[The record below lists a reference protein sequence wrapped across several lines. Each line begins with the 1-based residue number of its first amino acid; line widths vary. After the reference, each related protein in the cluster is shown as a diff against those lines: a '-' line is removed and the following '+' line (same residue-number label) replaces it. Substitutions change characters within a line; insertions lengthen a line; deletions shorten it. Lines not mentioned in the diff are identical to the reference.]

1 MSEIL
6 IFKETVLPKS
16 ETFILAQMQALRNV
30 SARLIGLEEVP
41 AGLPLP
47 SKPILLC
54 RARGGAAALR
64 AKIYRKSGIAPL
76 FHAKARQERPALL
89 HAHFASGGL
98 TAIPLARSLGVPLLV
113 TLHGSDVT
121 VKWASAESM
130 RRLGREAA
138 LFLCVSHFIRER
150 AIAAGL
156 PGEKLRVH
164 YIGVD
169 LQQFQAPPTGAT
181 GEGVLFVGRLVEK
194 KGCAYLLRA
203 MASVQ
208 QTYPDCLL
216 TVIGD
221 GPLRGSLESH
231 ARELGVACRFLGAQ
245 PTAIV
250 REHLQQTRIF
260 CAPSVTAENGD
271 SEGLG
276 MVFAEAQAMGIPVVS
291 SLHGGIPEVVVHG
304 RTGLLVNERDD
315 EALAAA
321 IASLLGDAS
330 LWEQFR
336 HSARAHIEHSFDL
349 AKQTAE
355 LETIYQ
361 DLMATASQ
369 SKTRI
374 DPR

>member
-1 MSEIL
+1 MPAIL

-16 ETFILAQMQALRNV
+16 ETFILAQMQAMRKF
-30 SARLIGLEEVP
+30 SARLIGLEKVP
-41 AGLPLP
+41 SGLPLP
-47 SKPILLC
+47 SKPLLLC

-76 FHAKARQERPALL
+76 FHARARGEQPALL

-98 TAIPLARSLGVPLLV
+98 TAIPLAKSLGVPLLV

-121 VKWASAESM
+121 VKWASAGSI
-130 RRLGREAA
+130 RRLGREAT
-138 LFLCVSHFIRER
+138 LFLCVSHFIRDR

-156 PGEKLRVH
+156 PEEKLRVH

-169 LQQFQAPPTGAT
+169 LQQFQAPAADVAGA
-181 GEGVLFVGRLVEK
+181 GVLFVGRLVEK
-194 KGCAYLLRA
+194 KGCAYLIRA

-216 TVIGD
+216 TIIGD
-221 GPLRGSLESH
+221 GPLRGYLESH
-231 ARELGVACRFLGAQ
+231 AKELGVSCRFLGAQ
-245 PTAIV
+245 PAMIV
-250 REHLQQTRIF
+250 REHLRTTRIF

-276 MVFAEAQAMGIPVVS
+276 IVFAEAGAMGIPVVS
-291 SLHGGIPEVVVHG
+291 RLHGGIPEVVSDG
-304 RTGLLVNERDD
+304 RTGLLVHEKDHP
-315 EALAAA
+315 ALTAA
-321 IASLLGDAS
+321 IASLLGNAS

-336 HSARAHIEHSFDL
+336 HNARAHIEHSFDL

-361 DLMATASQ
+361 DVIAAASQ
-369 SKTRI
+369 SKSGSV
-374 DPR
+374 

>member
-6 IFKETVLPKS
+6 IFKETVLPRS

-30 SARLIGLEEVP
+30 STRLIGLEEVP

-47 SKPILLC
+47 SKPILLS
-54 RARGGAAALR
+54 RAGGGVAALR

-76 FHAKARQERPALL
+76 FHARARRERPALL

-138 LFLCVSHFIRER
+138 LFLCVSHFIRDR

-156 PGEKLRVH
+156 PEEKLRVH

-169 LQQFQAPPTGAT
+169 LQQFQALSIDATGA
-181 GEGVLFVGRLVEK
+181 GVLFVGRLVEK
-194 KGCAYLLRA
+194 KGCVYLLRA

-245 PTAIV
+245 PPAIV

-304 RTGLLVNERDD
+304 RTGLLVGERDH

-336 HSARAHIEHSFDL
+336 HNARAHIEHSFNL

-369 SKTRI
+369 SKRGSI
-374 DPR
+374 

>member
-1 MSEIL
+1 MPAIL

-16 ETFILAQMQALRNV
+16 ETFILAQMQAMRKF
-30 SARLIGLEEVP
+30 SARLIGLEKVP
-41 AGLPLP
+41 SGLPLP
-47 SKPILLC
+47 SKPLLLC

-76 FHAKARQERPALL
+76 FHARARREQPALL

-98 TAIPLARSLGVPLLV
+98 TAIPLAKSLGVPLLV

-121 VKWASAESM
+121 VKWASARSI
-130 RRLGREAA
+130 RRLGREAT
-138 LFLCVSHFIRER
+138 LFLCVSHFIRDR

-156 PGEKLRVH
+156 PEEKLRVH

-169 LQQFQAPPTGAT
+169 LQQFQAPAADVAGA
-181 GEGVLFVGRLVEK
+181 GVLFVGRLVEK

-208 QTYPDCLL
+208 KTYPDCLL
-216 TVIGD
+216 TIIGD
-221 GPLRGSLESH
+221 GPLRAYLESH
-231 ARELGVACRFLGAQ
+231 ARELGVSCRFLGAQ
-245 PTAIV
+245 PAAIV
-250 REHLQQTRIF
+250 REHLRTTHIF
-260 CAPSVTAENGD
+260 CAPSITAENGD

-276 MVFAEAQAMGIPVVS
+276 IVFAEAQAMGIPVVS
-291 SLHGGIPEVVVHG
+291 SLHGGIPEVVSDG
-304 RTGLLVNERDD
+304 RTGLLVHERDHP
-315 EALAAA
+315 ALAAA
-321 IASLLGDAS
+321 IASLLGNAS

-336 HSARAHIEHSFDL
+336 HNARAHIEHSFDL

-361 DLMATASQ
+361 DVIATASQ
-369 SKTRI
+369 SKSGSV
-374 DPR
+374 

>member
-1 MSEIL
+1 MSEVL
-6 IFKETVLPKS
+6 IFKETVLPRS
-16 ETFILAQMQALRNV
+16 ETFILAQMQAIRHV
-30 SARLIGLEEVP
+30 STRLIGLEEVP

-47 SKPILLC
+47 SKPILLSQTL
-54 RARGGAAALR
+54 GGAAALR

-76 FHAKARQERPALL
+76 FHAKARREKPALL

-121 VKWASAESM
+121 VKWASAASM
-130 RRLGREAA
+130 RRLGQEAT
-138 LFLCVSHFIRER
+138 LFLCVSQFIRER

-156 PGEKLRVH
+156 PKEKLRVH

-169 LQQFQAPPTGAT
+169 LQQFQALPTDTTSA
-181 GEGVLFVGRLVEK
+181 GVLFVGRLVEK
-194 KGCAYLLRA
+194 KGCTYLLRA

-221 GPLRGSLESH
+221 GPLRSHLESQ
-231 ARELGVACRFLGAQ
+231 AKELGLACRFLGAQ
-245 PTAIV
+245 PAAIV
-250 REHLQQTRIF
+250 REHLRATHIF

-276 MVFAEAQAMGIPVVS
+276 IVFAEAQAMGIPVVS
-291 SLHGGIPEVVVHG
+291 SLHGGIPEVVAHG
-304 RTGLLVNERDD
+304 RTGLLVNERDH
-315 EALAAA
+315 ESLAAA
-321 IASLLGDAS
+321 ITSLLGDTS

-336 HSARAHIEHSFDL
+336 HGARAHIEHSFDL

-369 SKTRI
+369 SKRGSI
-374 DPR
+374 

>member
-6 IFKETVLPKS
+6 IFKETVLPRS

-41 AGLPLP
+41 SGLPLP
-47 SKPILLC
+47 SKPILLS
-54 RARGGAAALR
+54 RTPGGAAALR
-64 AKIYRKSGIAPL
+64 AKIYRRSGIAPL
-76 FHAKARQERPALL
+76 FHAKARRETPALL

-138 LFLCVSHFIRER
+138 LFLCVSRFIRER

-156 PGEKLRVH
+156 PEEKLRVH

-169 LQQFQAPPTGAT
+169 LGQFQAPRTDATGA
-181 GEGVLFVGRLVEK
+181 GVLFVGRLVEK
-194 KGCAYLLRA
+194 KGCVYLLRA

-221 GPLRGSLESH
+221 GPLRGSLESQ
-231 ARELGVACRFLGAQ
+231 ARELGVTCRFLGAQ
-245 PTAIV
+245 PPAIV
-250 REHLQQTRIF
+250 CEHLQQTRIF

-291 SLHGGIPEVVVHG
+291 SLHGGIPEVVVDD
-304 RTGLLVNERDD
+304 RTGLLVNERDH

-321 IASLLGDAS
+321 IASLLADAS

-336 HSARAHIEHSFDL
+336 HNARAHIEHSFDL

-369 SKTRI
+369 SKRGSI
-374 DPR
+374 

>member
-6 IFKETVLPKS
+6 IFKETVLPRS

-41 AGLPLP
+41 SGLPLP
-47 SKPILLC
+47 SKPILLS
-54 RARGGAAALR
+54 RAPGGAAALR
-64 AKIYRKSGIAPL
+64 AKIYRRSGIAPL
-76 FHAKARQERPALL
+76 FHAKARRETPALL

-121 VKWASAESM
+121 VNWASAESM

-138 LFLCVSHFIRER
+138 LFLCVSRFIRER
-150 AIAAGL
+150 AIAVGL
-156 PGEKLRVH
+156 PEEKLRVH

-169 LQQFQAPPTGAT
+169 LGQFQAPRTDATGA
-181 GEGVLFVGRLVEK
+181 GVLFVGRLVEK
-194 KGCAYLLRA
+194 KGCVYLLRA

-221 GPLRGSLESH
+221 GPLRGSLESQ
-231 ARELGVACRFLGAQ
+231 ARELGVTCRFLGAQ
-245 PTAIV
+245 PPAIV

-260 CAPSVTAENGD
+260 CAPSVTATDGD

-304 RTGLLVNERDD
+304 RTGLLVNERDH

-321 IASLLGDAS
+321 IVSLLGDAS
-330 LWEQFR
+330 LWKQFR
-336 HSARAHIEHSFDL
+336 HNARAHIEHSFDL

-355 LETIYQ
+355 LETIYR

-369 SKTRI
+369 STRGSI
-374 DPR
+374 

>member
-1 MSEIL
+1 MPAIL
-6 IFKETVLPKS
+6 IFKETVLPRS
-16 ETFILAQMQALRNV
+16 ETFILAQMQAMRKF

-41 AGLPLP
+41 SGLSLP
-47 SKPILLC
+47 SKPLLLC

-76 FHAKARQERPALL
+76 FHARARRERPALL

-98 TAIPLARSLGVPLLV
+98 TAIPLAKSLGVPLLV

-121 VKWASAESM
+121 VKWASARSM
-130 RRLGREAA
+130 RRLGREAT
-138 LFLCVSHFIRER
+138 LFLCVSHFIRDR

-156 PGEKLRVH
+156 PEEKLRVH

-169 LQQFQAPPTGAT
+169 LQQFQAPAAAVAGA
-181 GEGVLFVGRLVEK
+181 GVLFVGRLVEK
-194 KGCAYLLRA
+194 KGCVYLLRA

-216 TVIGD
+216 TIIGD
-221 GPLRGSLESH
+221 GPLRGYLEGH
-231 ARELGVACRFLGAQ
+231 AKELGVSCRFLGAQ
-245 PTAIV
+245 PPAIV
-250 REHLQQTRIF
+250 REHLQGTRIF

-276 MVFAEAQAMGIPVVS
+276 IVFAEAQAMGIPVVS
-291 SLHGGIPEVVVHG
+291 SLHGGIPEVVSNG
-304 RTGLLVNERDD
+304 RTGLLVRERDHP
-315 EALAAA
+315 ALAAA
-321 IASLLGDAS
+321 IASLLGNAS

-336 HSARAHIEHSFDL
+336 HNARAHIEHSFDL

-361 DLMATASQ
+361 DVIAAASQ
-369 SKTRI
+369 SKSGSI
-374 DPR
+374 

>member
-1 MSEIL
+1 MAEIL
-6 IFKETVLPKS
+6 IFKETVLPRS
-16 ETFILAQMQALRNV
+16 ETFILAQMQALRHV
-30 SARLIGLEEVP
+30 STRLIGLEEVT
-41 AGLPLP
+41 AGLSLP
-47 SKPILLC
+47 SKPILLS
-54 RARGGAAALR
+54 RTPGGAAALR

-76 FHAKARQERPALL
+76 FHARAKRERPALL

-98 TAIPLARSLGVPLLV
+98 TAIPLAKSLGVPLLV

-130 RRLGREAA
+130 RRLGRQAA
-138 LFLCVSHFIRER
+138 LFLCVSHFIRDR

-156 PGEKLRVH
+156 PEEKLRVH

-169 LQQFQAPPTGAT
+169 LEQFQAPRTDATGA
-181 GEGVLFVGRLVEK
+181 GVLFVGRLVEK
-194 KGCAYLLRA
+194 KGCVYLLHA

-231 ARELGVACRFLGAQ
+231 ARELGVACHFLGAQ
-245 PTAIV
+245 PPAIV
-250 REHLQQTRIF
+250 REHLLATHIF
-260 CAPSVTAENGD
+260 CAPSITAEDGD

-291 SLHGGIPEVVVHG
+291 SLHGGIPEVVANG
-304 RTGLLVNERDD
+304 RTGLLVNERDHV
-315 EALAAA
+315 ALAAA

-330 LWEQFR
+330 LWGQFR
-336 HSARAHIEHSFDL
+336 HNARAHIEHAFDL

-369 SKTRI
+369 SKRGSI
-374 DPR
+374 

>member
-1 MSEIL
+1 MPAIL

-16 ETFILAQMQALRNV
+16 ETFILAQMQAMRKF
-30 SARLIGLEEVP
+30 SARLIGLEKVP
-41 AGLPLP
+41 SGLPLP
-47 SKPILLC
+47 SKPLLLC

-76 FHAKARQERPALL
+76 FHARARGEQPALL

-98 TAIPLARSLGVPLLV
+98 TAIPLAKSLGVPLLV

-121 VKWASAESM
+121 VKWASAGSI
-130 RRLGREAA
+130 RRLGREAT
-138 LFLCVSHFIRER
+138 LFLCVSHFIRDR

-156 PGEKLRVH
+156 PEEKLRVH

-169 LQQFQAPPTGAT
+169 LQQFQAPAADVAGA
-181 GEGVLFVGRLVEK
+181 GVLFVGRLVEK
-194 KGCAYLLRA
+194 KGCAYLIRA

-216 TVIGD
+216 TIIGD
-221 GPLRGSLESH
+221 GPLRGYLESH
-231 ARELGVACRFLGAQ
+231 AKELGVSCRFLGAQ
-245 PTAIV
+245 PATIV
-250 REHLQQTRIF
+250 REHLRTTRIF

-276 MVFAEAQAMGIPVVS
+276 IVFAEAGAMGIPVVS
-291 SLHGGIPEVVVHG
+291 SLHGGIPEVVSDG
-304 RTGLLVNERDD
+304 RTGLLVHEKDHP
-315 EALAAA
+315 ALTAA
-321 IASLLGDAS
+321 IASLLGNAS

-336 HSARAHIEHSFDL
+336 HNARAHIEHSFDL

-361 DLMATASQ
+361 DVIAAASQ
-369 SKTRI
+369 SKSGSV
-374 DPR
+374 

>member
-6 IFKETVLPKS
+6 IFKETVLPRS
-16 ETFILAQMQALRNV
+16 ETFILAQMQALRHV

-47 SKPILLC
+47 SKPILLS

-64 AKIYRKSGIAPL
+64 AKIYRKSGIGPL
-76 FHAKARQERPALL
+76 FHARARREMPALL

-98 TAIPLARSLGVPLLV
+98 TAIPLAKSLGVPLLV

-138 LFLCVSHFIRER
+138 LFLCVSRFIRDR

-156 PGEKLRVH
+156 PEEKLRVH

-169 LQQFQAPPTGAT
+169 LEQFQAPRADATGA
-181 GEGVLFVGRLVEK
+181 GVLFVGRLVEK
-194 KGCAYLLRA
+194 KGCVYLLRA

-231 ARELGVACRFLGAQ
+231 ARKLGVTCRFLGAQ
-245 PTAIV
+245 PPAIV
-250 REHLQQTRIF
+250 REHLLATHIF
-260 CAPSVTAENGD
+260 CAPSVTAEDGD

-291 SLHGGIPEVVVHG
+291 SLHGGIPEVVANG
-304 RTGLLVNERDD
+304 RTGLLVNERDH

-321 IASLLGDAS
+321 IASLLGNAS

-336 HSARAHIEHSFDL
+336 HNARAHIEHAFDL

-369 SKTRI
+369 SKRGSI
-374 DPR
+374 

>member
-1 MSEIL
+1 
-6 IFKETVLPKS
+6 
-16 ETFILAQMQALRNV
+16 
-30 SARLIGLEEVP
+30 
-41 AGLPLP
+41 
-47 SKPILLC
+47 
-54 RARGGAAALR
+54 
-64 AKIYRKSGIAPL
+64 
-76 FHAKARQERPALL
+76 
-89 HAHFASGGL
+89 
-98 TAIPLARSLGVPLLV
+98 
-113 TLHGSDVT
+113 
-121 VKWASAESM
+121 M

-138 LFLCVSHFIRER
+138 LFLCVSQFIRDR

-156 PGEKLRVH
+156 PEEKLRVH

-169 LQQFQAPPTGAT
+169 LEQFQAPPIGAT
-181 GEGVLFVGRLVEK
+181 GAGVLFVGRLVEK
-194 KGCAYLLRA
+194 KGCAHLLRA

-221 GPLRGSLESH
+221 GPLRGSLENH
-231 ARELGVACRFLGAQ
+231 ARELGVACSFLGAQ
-245 PTAIV
+245 PPAIV

-304 RTGLLVNERDD
+304 RTGLLVSERDH

-321 IASLLGDAS
+321 IASLLADAS

-336 HSARAHIEHSFDL
+336 HNARAHIEHSFDL

-369 SKTRI
+369 SKPRI
-374 DPR
+374 DQR

>member
-6 IFKETVLPKS
+6 IFKETVLPRS

-30 SARLIGLEEVP
+30 STRLIGLEEVP
-41 AGLPLP
+41 SGLPLP

-54 RARGGAAALR
+54 RVRGGVAALR
-64 AKIYRKSGIAPL
+64 AKIYRRSSIAPL
-76 FHAKARQERPALL
+76 FHAKARREKPALL

-98 TAIPLARSLGVPLLV
+98 TAIPLAKSLGVPLLV

-121 VKWASAESM
+121 VKWASAASI

-156 PGEKLRVH
+156 PEEKLRIH

-169 LQQFQAPPTGAT
+169 LQQFQAPPAGAT
-181 GEGVLFVGRLVEK
+181 GAGVLFVGRLVEK

-221 GPLRGSLESH
+221 GPLRGSLESL

-245 PTAIV
+245 PPAIV
-250 REHLQQTRIF
+250 REHLQATHVF
-260 CAPSVTAENGD
+260 CAPSVTAEDGD

-291 SLHGGIPEVVVHG
+291 SLHGGIPEVVANG
-304 RTGLLVNERDD
+304 RTGLLVGERDH

-330 LWEQFR
+330 LWQQFR
-336 HSARAHIEHSFDL
+336 HNARTHIEHSFDL

-369 SKTRI
+369 SKPRI
-374 DPR
+374 DQR

>member
-1 MSEIL
+1 MSEVL
-6 IFKETVLPKS
+6 IFKETVLPRS

-30 SARLIGLEEVP
+30 STRLIGLEQVP
-41 AGLPLP
+41 SGLPLP

-54 RARGGAAALR
+54 RAHGILATLR

-98 TAIPLARSLGVPLLV
+98 TAIPLAKSLGVPLLV

-121 VKWASAESM
+121 VKWASPESM

-138 LFLCVSHFIRER
+138 LFLCVSHFIRDR

-156 PGEKLRVH
+156 PEEKLRVH

-169 LQQFQAPPTGAT
+169 LQQFRAPSTGETGA
-181 GEGVLFVGRLVEK
+181 GVLFVGRLVEK

-208 QTYPDCLL
+208 QTHPDCLL
-216 TVIGD
+216 TIIGD
-221 GPLRGSLESH
+221 GPLRGSLESQ
-231 ARELGVACRFLGAQ
+231 ARELGVTCRFLGAQ
-245 PTAIV
+245 PPAIV

-260 CAPSVTAENGD
+260 CAPSVTAKNGD

-276 MVFAEAQAMGIPVVS
+276 IVFAEAQAMGIPVVS

-304 RTGLLVNERDD
+304 RTGLLAGERDH

-321 IASLLGDAS
+321 IASLLGDSS

-355 LETIYQ
+355 LETIYRS
-361 DLMATASQ
+361 LMVTASQ
-369 SKTRI
+369 SMRGSI
-374 DPR
+374 

>member
-1 MSEIL
+1 MPAIL

-16 ETFILAQMQALRNV
+16 ETFILAQMQAMRKF
-30 SARLIGLEEVP
+30 SARLIGLEKVP
-41 AGLPLP
+41 SGLPLP
-47 SKPILLC
+47 SKPLLLC

-76 FHAKARQERPALL
+76 FHARARGEQPALL

-98 TAIPLARSLGVPLLV
+98 TAIPLAKSLGVPLLV

-121 VKWASAESM
+121 VKWASARSI
-130 RRLGREAA
+130 RRLGREAT
-138 LFLCVSHFIRER
+138 LFLCVSHFIRDR

-156 PGEKLRVH
+156 PEEKLRVH

-169 LQQFQAPPTGAT
+169 LQQFQAPAADVAGA
-181 GEGVLFVGRLVEK
+181 GVLFVGRLVEK
-194 KGCAYLLRA
+194 KGCAYLIRA

-216 TVIGD
+216 TIIGD
-221 GPLRGSLESH
+221 GPLRGYLESH
-231 ARELGVACRFLGAQ
+231 AKELGVSCRFLGAQ
-245 PTAIV
+245 PATIV
-250 REHLQQTRIF
+250 REHLRTTRIF

-276 MVFAEAQAMGIPVVS
+276 IVFAEAGAMGIPVVS
-291 SLHGGIPEVVVHG
+291 SLHGGIPEVVSDG
-304 RTGLLVNERDD
+304 RTGLLVHEKDHP
-315 EALAAA
+315 ALTAA
-321 IASLLGDAS
+321 IASLLGNAS

-336 HSARAHIEHSFDL
+336 HNARAHIEHSFDL

-361 DLMATASQ
+361 DVIAAASQ
-369 SKTRI
+369 SKSGSV
-374 DPR
+374 